1 MRLTKQDYLK
11 VLLPTKREMWIVI
24 VLVGIV
30 FLVYEANLI
39 YLKITNN
46 TIFSSPELAQSFSNQ
61 IDAFLGDNLI
71 ANKATLIIFWAGVG
85 LVAYSIIWSIY
96 TFLSEGKSEVVVAT
110 GYVNQASRGERITRR
125 LIQTSV
131 LAGIIALG
139 IASINITVPY
149 LVGLW
154 TEGIMA
160 LPSGVIGEWAM
171 AILKILAGFIGLCAN
186 FYLFKVLVDWIVVLE

>member
-11 VLLPTKREMWIVI
+11 VLLPTKREIWIVI

-39 YLKITNN
+39 FLKITNN
-46 TIFSSPELAQSFSNQ
+46 TIFSSPELAQSFGNQ

-96 TFLSEGKSEVVVAT
+96 SFISEGKSEVVVAT
-110 GYVNQASRGERITRR
+110 EYVNQASRGERITRR
-125 LIQTSV
+125 LIQTAALV
-131 LAGIIALG
+131 GIIALG
-139 IASINITVPY
+139 LISINLSVPY
-149 LVGLW
+149 LVNLW
-154 TEGIMA
+154 TDGIIFIPKET
-160 LPSGVIGEWAM
+160 LYGLLLIVG
-171 AILKILAGFIGLCAN
+171 GFIGLCAN
-186 FYLFKVLVDWIVVLE
+186 FYLFKVFIDWIVVLE